1 MILLL
6 RVMHNND
13 VSRGVCCSLIHVV
26 LCRYLMCSH
35 AEDLRAK
42 TEWEGKGTNS
52 RCRLLDK
59 LQSENT
65 DHTRFKYF
73 IWIHKI
79 TIQIT
84 QTWKHRERETH
95 YTGPQTSSLKPTAWS
110 QPHTHRRTHKH
121 TRNLNYRQFPLR
133 KHTHTHTHRLGPGR
147 AKHTDREWR
156 KDPLLRTS
164 HAYRSHWILYCR
176 HVHSDIRT

>member
-1 MILLL
+1 M
-6 RVMHNND
+6 MYPE
-13 VSRGVCCSLIHVV
+13 VCVV
-26 LCRYLMCSH
+26 VWFTLCCVGIWCVAMQRTCAPRLSG
-35 AEDLRAK
+35 RAK
-42 TEWEGKGTNS
+42 AQTPAADYWTSYRVRTLTTHVLNTLFESTKS
-52 RCRLLDK
+52 QFK
-59 LQSENT
+59 SHKHENT
-65 DHTRFKYF
+65 D
-73 IWIHKI
+73 
-79 TIQIT
+79 
-84 QTWKHRERETH
+84 RETH